1 MNNKYLLILFMF
13 ATFVFAKDKQY
24 SIKEDVSIMSIGS
37 QRPVLV
43 EDNNLLLPNSREE
56 IDLWVEDFEGNTNGE
71 WSAGAGWQVST
82 DDYNSAS
89 TSMLSPNDV
98 TTQGNVWDL
107 VSPII
112 SLPALGEGET
122 MNFSF
127 FLKGDTPDTDGNGD
141 NYLEDYYSVSI
152 LDLAA
157 LAWKESSTNSLD
169 GNSYWCGEEDIGNG
183 NPGYLNDWL
192 QFLDTPSFVV
202 PPSGVLSADMSWYL
216 ESAAGAAVAGTC
228 VDGWDAANV
237 RISADGG
244 QSWNLLTANERAY
257 DFDCGY
263 GWLHHD
269 TEYDTGGS
277 LNNLA
282 PGWGDTQPWSNFT
295 FNLGQWSGQEVIVR
309 FAFGSDPGF
318 CTLDDASATGF
329 YVDNVNVSG
338 TLDCSPET
346 DCDVVFA
353 GEVWVDQFYDY
364 CDETR
369 PGYQAWEEYVP
380 GLPFNGNVFLDIS
393 SLAGKDV
400 AFRFQTRYDED
411 DDGGSGLGIMV
422 DDLRIYKV
430 SGGNYPAPW
439 DLGAEPANQSA
450 ELAWADMNASG
461 TNDFIYD
468 NDVFDVNNGIV
479 ISGDGDAWAAER
491 FDIAGT
497 STVNSVSI
505 YNVNEGNVDVTV
517 GAFSQVGTL
526 YNTEPEYS
534 LSATLVPG
542 WNDITVP
549 SWSMN
554 NSYLIGYTF
563 SATVTAGL
571 DGSGVGTNSM
581 VLLGGGWDDWNDI
594 ATANALPNG
603 EWGVRANIT
612 YDGANVTYNVYKDGV
627 MDVAGL
633 TTNYYTATG
642 LTNNVTYTFSVSATY
657 SDGEESDQ
665 SDSVE
670 VTPQAQTVHEEYYDD
685 GTAEEF
691 FNAGSGNFTAVRYAS
706 NVDED
711 IVRFKWYQDTDGGA
725 FYLKMFAD
733 DGGMPGDEIYSRVMA
748 GGLVDGWNTYDLST
762 EGLTLS
768 GAVWVGTKE
777 FSSTKPVGLDTDSN
791 SGNSYTRVGS
801 AGEWTQVPGN
811 LMIRVYLDC
820 GENCSDE
827 PPCTPA
833 DVNND
838 GTVNVL
844 DIVSTVNFVMGIA
857 TPTDAELCAADL
869 SGDGLI
875 NVLDIVAMVNI
886 IVGT

>member
-1 MNNKYLLILFMF
+1 MNNKYLLILFIFATMMF
-13 ATFVFAKDKQY
+13 AIDKQY
-24 SIKEDVSIMSIGS
+24 SVKEDISIMSVGS
-37 QRPVLV
+37 QRPVLI
-43 EDNNLLLPNSREE
+43 DNNNLLLPNSREE
-56 IDLWVEDFEGNTNGE
+56 IDLWTEDFEGDID
-71 WSAGAGWQVST
+71 WSTGSGWQAT
-82 DDYNSAS
+82 TADYNSAS
-89 TSMLSPNDV
+89 TSMMSPNDA

-112 SLPALGEGET
+112 SLPELGEGEI
-122 MNFSF
+122 MNFGF
-127 FLKGDTPDTDGNGD
+127 FLNGDMPDTDGDGD

-152 LDLAA
+152 LDFAA
-157 LAWKESSTNSLD
+157 LAWQESATNSYD
-169 GNSYWCGEEDIGNG
+169 GESYWCGEDDIGNG
-183 NPGYLNDWL
+183 SPGYLNDWL

-202 PPSGVLSADMSWYL
+202 PSSGVLSADMAWFL
-216 ESAAGAAVAGTC
+216 EAAAGATVAGTC

-244 QSWNLLTANERAY
+244 QTWDLLNANERAY

-277 LNNLA
+277 LHNLA
-282 PGWGDTQPWSNFT
+282 PGWGDTQAWDNFT
-295 FNLGQWSGQEVIVR
+295 FNLGGYTGQEVIVR

-329 YVDNVNVSG
+329 YVDNIVVSG
-338 TLDCSPET
+338 GALSCSPES

-353 GEVWVDQFYDY
+353 GEVWIDQFYDY

-369 PGYQAWEEYVP
+369 PGYQAWEEYLP
-380 GLPFNGNVFLDIS
+380 GLPFNGNVFLDIT

-411 DDGGSGLGIMV
+411 DDGGSGIGLLV

-439 DLGAEPANQSA
+439 DLVGEPANQSA
-450 ELAWADMNASG
+450 ELTWADMNASG
-461 TNDFIYD
+461 TDDFIYD
-468 NDVFDVNNGIV
+468 DDTFDVNNGIV
-479 ISGDGDAWAAER
+479 LSGEGDAWAAER

-497 STVNSVSI
+497 STVNSISV
-505 YNVNEGNVDVTV
+505 YNVNEANVDVSIA
-517 GAFSQVGTL
+517 AFGQVGTL
-526 YNTEPEYS
+526 YNTEAAYS

-554 NSYLIGYTF
+554 NSYLIGHTF
-563 SATVTAGL
+563 SATVTAGV

-581 VLLGGGWDDWNDI
+581 VLLGGGWDEWNDI
-594 ATANALPNG
+594 AVANALPNG
-603 EWGVRANIT
+603 DWGIRANIT
-612 YDGANVTYNVYKDGV
+612 YDGAGVAYNVYQDGV
-627 MDVAGL
+627 PVDFGL
-633 TTNYYTATG
+633 TTNSATVSG
-642 LTNNVTYTFSVSATY
+642 LTNNITYTFAVSAVY
-657 SDGEESDQ
+657 GDGEESDP

-670 VTPQAQTVHEEYYDD
+670 VTPQAQTVHEVYHDD
-685 GTAEEF
+685 GSAEDF
-691 FNAGSGNFTAVRYAS
+691 FNAGSGNFTAVRYNAIS
-706 NVDED
+706 NGED
-711 IVRFKWYQDTDGGA
+711 LVRFKHYQESDGGA

-733 DGGMPGDEIYSRVMA
+733 DNGMPGEETYSRVMA
-748 GGLVDGWNTYDLST
+748 GGLVAGWNTYDLSS
-762 EGLTLS
+762 EGLTVS
-768 GAVWVGTKE
+768 EVFWVGTKE
-777 FSSTKPVGLDTDSN
+777 FSSTIPVGLDTDSD
-791 SGNSYTRVGS
+791 SGNSYTRIGT
-801 AGEWTQVPGN
+801 AGDWTQVSGN

-820 GENCSDE
+820 GENCDSE
-827 PPCTPA
+827 PECTAA
-833 DVNND
+833 DVNDD
-838 GTVNVL
+838 GNVNVL
-844 DIVSTVNFVMGIA
+844 DIVSTVNFVMGVS